1 MRNYQKENRTPS
13 YEDCLKFIEERKHIH
28 LFDFQKEII
37 KCFFEGK
44 EVRTAHGIGRSMCA
58 NLLGEYIASLFAN
71 NCYQTEPEVII
82 PYQKALN
89 CGLLSKE
96 HIEIAKKYLIPDMF
110 EKEYCSK

>member
-1 MRNYQKENRTPS
+1 
-13 YEDCLKFIEERKHIH
+13 
-28 LFDFQKEII
+28 
-37 KCFFEGK
+37 
-44 EVRTAHGIGRSMCA
+44 MCA